1 MTMSTRRGHPGVLR
15 CTAASAAVEF
25 ALAAPILFLLIIG
38 MFEIAMVMFI
48 SVAVEGG
55 LREAARFGITGVV
68 PVGVTRQE
76 QILNILGT
84 HTLGLIDIASSTI
97 TLKAYDNFSDI
108 GQPEP
113 FNDTSP
119 ANGVYD
125 LGEAFTDLNGNAQW
139 DADRG
144 VDGVGSSGEVVLYKI
159 DYDWLLF
166 TPIVAHLLTGGDALH
181 LTASV
186 AVRNEPFIAGGG

>member
-1 MTMSTRRGHPGVLR
+1 MMIDTRRGRPGVLR

-25 ALAAPILFLLIIG
+25 ALAAPILLVLIVG
-38 MFEIAMVMFI
+38 MIEIAMVMFI

-55 LREAARFGITGVV
+55 LREAARFGITGAA
-68 PVGVTRQE
+68 PVGLTRQQ
-76 QILNILGT
+76 QIMNILDA
-84 HTLGLIDIASSTI
+84 HTLGLIDIATATI
-97 TLKAYDNFSDI
+97 TLKAYGSFGDI

-113 FNDTSP
+113 FNDISP

-125 LGEAFTDLNGNAQW
+125 LGETFTDLNGNSQW

-144 VDGVGSSGEVVLYKI
+144 VDGVGNAGEVVLYKI

-166 TPIVAHLLTGGDALH
+166 TPIIAQLLTGGGALH
-181 LTASV
+181 MNASV
-186 AVRNEPFIAGGG
+186 AVRNEPFIGG